1 MINAMGFGGT
11 QYPDRLQQ
19 LSWKAPAEECSVLSQ
34 LVPQSPPGWF
44 ANGDSHRR

>member
-1 MINAMGFGGT
+1 MGT

-34 LVPQSPPGWF
+34 LVPNPLLVGSRMVIPIV
-44 ANGDSHRR
+44 DE